1 MTACVMFTARL
12 WQRRNETEKGSRT
25 KRAIQVIQEVLSL
38 DPLIQHLH
46 HHRPMAF
53 AFQHLARAAVGG
65 RLVVEFVVTAPG
77 ALADG
82 GVGLGE
88 DGEGPAAAG
97 AGEAVEGLGG
107 GGGWHGGGP
116 GWGRFWIWPCLGVW
130 GEALV
135 I

>member
-1 MTACVMFTARL
+1 MFTVRL
-12 WQRRNETEKGSRT
+12 WQHRNETEKGSRA

-46 HHRPMAF
+46 HHRSMPF

-65 RLVVEFVVTAPG
+65 RLVVEFVVTAPR

-107 GGGWHGGGP
+107 GRG
-116 GWGRFWIWPCLGVW
+116 
-130 GEALV
+130 
-135 I
+135 